1 MKQSLDYRKAI
12 PDSRRII
19 IKIGSRVLVD
29 ETGRPDEDRIQH
41 LCEEVAYLISED
53 YEVALVSS
61 GAVSAGMEAL
71 GMRDRPQTVSE
82 LQMAAAVGQPRLIAH
97 YQECFAEFGIL
108 VGQVLLTRDDF
119 HHKNRL
125 HNAEHTLKQL
135 FENGVL
141 PIINENDV
149 VADEE
154 MKEVATFGDNDQ
166 LASLVVDL
174 IGADLLIMLST
185 VDGVLEFH
193 EDGTSTRIKYI
204 EKINRKVLSHVTEEK
219 SVLSKGGMSS
229 KLKAAKTVVETGAIA
244 VIADGR
250 SQNVLSRIIAGEDTG
265 TVILPDSLK

>member
-1 MKQSLDYRKAI
+1 MKKSLNYRKAI
-12 PDSRRII
+12 PDSKRIL

-29 ETGRPDEDRIQH
+29 ETGRPDEARIQH
-41 LCEEVAYLISED
+41 ICEEIAYLIGKD
-53 YEVALVSS
+53 YEIALVSS

-71 GMRDRPQTVSE
+71 GMRDRPQSVSE

-97 YQECFAEFGIL
+97 YQNYFAKFGIM

-119 HHKNRL
+119 HHKKRL
-125 HNAEHTLKQL
+125 HNAEHTMKQL
-135 FENGVL
+135 FAHGVL

-154 MKEVATFGDNDQ
+154 LKEVATFGDNDQ

-174 IGADLLIMLST
+174 IGADVLIMLST

-193 EDGTSTRIKYI
+193 EDGTSTRLKYI

-219 SVLSKGGMSS
+219 SLLSKGGMSS
-229 KLKAAKTVVETGAIA
+229 KLKAAKTVVESGAIA
-244 VIADGR
+244 VIADGC
-250 SQNVLSRIIAGEDTG
+250 SQNVLSRIVAGEDIG
-265 TVILPDSLK
+265 TVILPNLK